1 MQRPWGR
8 PVPQQVLE
16 EQEESPH
23 GWESLG
29 GDHSGTEKK

>member
-16 EQEESPH
+16 GQEERLC
-23 GWESLG
+23 GWKSLG
-29 GDHSGTEKK
+29 RDCSGTEKK